1 MIFIRCFNYIFV
13 VYITFLLYLCNQNKA
28 FTITYDIRKADLLST
43 SKIDIT
49 QDNAG

>member
-1 MIFIRCFNYIFV
+1 MTFIHCFNYLFV
-13 VYITFLLYLCNQNKA
+13 VYIWFLLYLCNQNKA
-28 FTITYDIRKADLLST
+28 FAITYDIHKVDLLST